1 MYNIIK
7 TITLFFRYNFLYCFR
22 LICLI
27 IGVNKMLTKEQKIE
41 MFKSDLKENEDLKK
55 ENEDL
60 KNRLKKIND
69 ILKSDFIIR
78 IFNRNKINV
87 VLKTIFDI
95 VEEGK

>member
-1 MYNIIK
+1 
-7 TITLFFRYNFLYCFR
+7 
-22 LICLI
+22 
-27 IGVNKMLTKEQKIE
+27 MLTKEQKIE

>member
-1 MYNIIK
+1 M
-7 TITLFFRYNFLYCFR
+7 ITL
-22 LICLI
+22 
-27 IGVNKMLTKEQKIE
+27 EQKIE

-69 ILKSDFIIR
+69 ILNSRFIIG

-87 VLKTIFDI
+87 VSKTIFDI
-95 VEEGK
+95 IEGVNNEKR